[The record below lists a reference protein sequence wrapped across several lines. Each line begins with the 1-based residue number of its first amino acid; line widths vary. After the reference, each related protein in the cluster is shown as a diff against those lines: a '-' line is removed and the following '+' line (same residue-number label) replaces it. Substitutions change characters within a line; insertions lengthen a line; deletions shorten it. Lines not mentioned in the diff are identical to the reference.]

1 MQERDGWLMVPYDGL
16 EIATIELG
24 FDGEMAPA
32 YLDWDDAGR
41 RVAQVRATDLRRG
54 AATVTVY
61 VNGEQYSREGEI
73 PAADVRGTT
82 AGSVSTSQ
90 TRVL

>member
-1 MQERDGWLMVPYDGL
+1 MQERDGWLMIAYDGP
-16 EIATIELG
+16 EITTIELG
-24 FDGEMAPA
+24 FDSELTPA

-41 RVAQVRATDLRRG
+41 RVAQARATDQRRD

-61 VNGEQYSREGEI
+61 VNGEPYSREGET
-73 PAADVRGTT
+73 PAPGVRGTT

-90 TRVL
+90 TQVL